1 MTTVQECDLE
11 LTFQGA
17 NRVIHFDDAAYHGAS
32 TAKRVD
38 FIAEYEGR
46 DIFVEIKDP
55 DAPAA
60 ENAEAFEK
68 KLKSGALVQSLSGK
82 FRDTLFFRSIQGKG
96 DREIIYIALI
106 SMEKLDSAL
115 LLAKQDELRKS
126 IPLSHDDWERD
137 CATSCIVLNVAQW
150 KNKFGD
156 QSLRRISEGAAA

>member
-1 MTTVQECDLE
+1 MTTVQEFDLE
-11 LTFQGA
+11 LTFQEA
-17 NRVIHFDDAAYHGAS
+17 NRVIHFDNAAYHGAS

-46 DIFVEIKDP
+46 DIFIEIKDP
-55 DAPAA
+55 DDPAA
-60 ENAEAFEK
+60 KKPEAFEK
-68 KLKSGALVQSLSGK
+68 KLKSGELVQSLSGK